1 MQHFFVTPDQVE
13 DARIIVEGSDV
24 NHMKNVLRLR
34 LGEEVMVSDG
44 NNLSYLCKVE
54 DYEEDRVILGIQETK
69 EADTELPSK
78 VYLFQGLPKGDKM
91 ELIVQKIFE
100 RAKAHPEIIPDLN
113 RLMDYYLPM
122 TVKLLNAYEDMD
134 SQPIQGENIA
144 SSKKEIEDTIDTL
157 NVAFEKLLDSVFEDT
172 AIYVSSDIS
181 VLNTV
186 LAQEGLT
193 EDELTR
199 MRREAKEKA

>member
-1 MQHFFVTPDQVE
+1 
-13 DARIIVEGSDV
+13 
-24 NHMKNVLRLR
+24 
-34 LGEEVMVSDG
+34 
-44 NNLSYLCKVE
+44 
-54 DYEEDRVILGIQETK
+54 
-69 EADTELPSK
+69 
-78 VYLFQGLPKGDKM
+78 
-91 ELIVQKIFE
+91 
-100 RAKAHPEIIPDLN
+100 
-113 RLMDYYLPM
+113 M

-172 AIYVSSDIS
+172 AIDVSSDIS

>member
-1 MQHFFVTPDQVE
+1 MRTWIASPY
-13 DARIIVEGSDV
+13 R
-24 NHMKNVLRLR
+24 
-34 LGEEVMVSDG
+34 
-44 NNLSYLCKVE
+44 
-54 DYEEDRVILGIQETK
+54 
-69 EADTELPSK
+69 
-78 VYLFQGLPKGDKM
+78 
-91 ELIVQKIFE
+91 E
-100 RAKAHPEIIPDLN
+100 R
-113 RLMDYYLPM
+113 
-122 TVKLLNAYEDMD
+122 
-134 SQPIQGENIA
+134 IA

-172 AIYVSSDIS
+172 AIDVSSDIS